1 MLTALLELLVLIA
14 VAWAVH
20 DGQAALERREYE
32 KHWND

>member
-1 MLTALLELLVLIA
+1 MLTALLALIVLIA

-20 DGQAALERREYE
+20 DGQAVLERHEYD

>member
-1 MLTALLELLVLIA
+1 MLTALLGLFLMTA

-20 DGQAALERREYE
+20 DGQAALERHEQD